1 MCGCVDVSVW
11 VWVWV
16 FGGMCRWVWVG
27 MGVKREPY
35 DERVEIFIFNLQ
47 NDLS

>member
-1 MCGCVDVSVW
+1 MCGCVNVS
-11 VWVWV
+11 VWV

-27 MGVKREPY
+27 MGVGVKREPY